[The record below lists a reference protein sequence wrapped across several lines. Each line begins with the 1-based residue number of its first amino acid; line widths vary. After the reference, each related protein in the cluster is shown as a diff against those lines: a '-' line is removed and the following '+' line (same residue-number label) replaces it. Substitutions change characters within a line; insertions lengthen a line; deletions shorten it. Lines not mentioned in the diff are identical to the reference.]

1 MSFEAY
7 KIYQEYEPDK
17 YKTSTQK
24 KVEQALDTAKKEG
37 LIPEAKEAHIE
48 FEEAK
53 EIFGPDFLGPEAVEA
68 TFSVE
73 LSQDELNQ
81 IENIPFTREE
91 LEQAKKLG
99 MMLVL
104 RVSRVGKDKSA
115 KPLTI
120 KQLRGVFK
128 GEDKLGD
135 PKKKKSQIFYDQ
147 SWYDKED
154 FATKATPS
162 LGWGLVTKKILEE
175 SRNQNLDQQ
184 KEILKK
190 WAEKNGIDPAQ
201 IKRRTPVEIA
211 YDTLLYYGTNKESQL
226 ENTWDWTEV
235 RSSGGGFVSVG
246 YFVSGGLGVGSDARG
261 YSDSDLGVCPAR

>member
-37 LIPEAKEAHIE
+37 LVPETKEARVE

-53 EIFGPDFLGPEAVEA
+53 EIFGPDFLGPEAVGA
-68 TFSVE
+68 TFGVE
-73 LSQDELNQ
+73 LSQEELNQ

-104 RVSRVGKDKSA
+104 RVPRVGKDKAA

-120 KQLRGVFK
+120 KQLRSVFK

-135 PKKKKSQIFYDQ
+135 PKKKKSNIFYDQ

-190 WAEKNGIDPAQ
+190 LAEKNGIDPAQ
-201 IKRRTPVEIA
+201 VKRRTPVEIA
-211 YDTLLYYGTNKESQL
+211 YDTLLYYGTNKESLL
-226 ENTWDWTEV
+226 EKTWDWTGV
-235 RSSGGGFVSVG
+235 QSSGGSFVGVG
-246 YFVSGGLGVGSDARG
+246 YFGSGGLNVGSDTRG
-261 YSDSDLGVCPAR
+261 DASSDLGVCPSR